1 MLNSLVKKYNSL
13 RKRKMLNNPL
23 FSTKK
28 KYAFIGAGI
37 HGLSNLYPV
46 LSHFNIT
53 LKYICTNS
61 GKEYSALKKNFPG
74 CIFTNNIHYLLNDAE
89 VEAVFVCSDPQT
101 HFGIVSMLAK
111 AGKKIFVE
119 KPPCQTPEELET
131 LLKITDLNIC
141 KVGLQRRYWAG
152 NKYIFKKIKSAKSYT
167 YKFLLGTYPNGN
179 PYTELF
185 IHALDYCS
193 FLFGR
198 FTIASFSKQEYE
210 GGLTVQIHA
219 VHDNGIT
226 ALIEMSTHFS
236 WNNPSDVLTI
246 SCSEEIITAQYP
258 VSVKGT
264 KKPARFLNLPTERV
278 LSQPETIKEYFS
290 TGNLVMPVKEM
301 NTLVLQGFYKE
312 LETFIL
318 LAESENNV
326 WDAND
331 LKGLTDLYKILHTL
345 QQ

>member
-1 MLNSLVKKYNSL
+1 MKSFIKKYNTL
-13 RKRKMLNNPL
+13 RRNKLLNNPL
-23 FSTKK
+23 FNTKK
-28 KYAFIGAGI
+28 NYAFIGAGM
-37 HGLSNLYPV
+37 HSLSNLYPV
-46 LSHFNIT
+46 LIHYNIT
-53 LKYICTNS
+53 IKYICTSS
-61 GKEYSALKKNFPG
+61 GKVLLPLRKHFPN
-74 CIFTNNIHYLLNDAE
+74 CIFTNNIQDILNDAE
-89 VEAVFVCSDPQT
+89 VEAVFVCSDPET
-101 HFGIVSMLAK
+101 HFNIVNMLAK
-111 AGKKIFVE
+111 AGKKIFIE
-119 KPPCQTPEELET
+119 KPPCQTQEELET
-131 LLKITDLNIC
+131 LLKITDLSIC

-152 NKYIFKKIKSAKSYT
+152 NKSIFKKIKSAKSYT
-167 YKFLLGTYPNGN
+167 YKFLFGTYPNGN

-198 FTIASFSKQEYE
+198 FTVASFSKQEYE
-210 GGLTVQIHA
+210 GGLTVHIHA

-246 SCSEEIITAQYP
+246 NCSEEIITAQYP
-258 VSVKGT
+258 ISVKGT
-264 KKPARFLNLPTERV
+264 KRPARFFNLPTERV
-278 LSQPETIKEYFS
+278 LNQPETIKEYFS
-290 TGNLVMPVKEM
+290 SGNFVMPVKEM